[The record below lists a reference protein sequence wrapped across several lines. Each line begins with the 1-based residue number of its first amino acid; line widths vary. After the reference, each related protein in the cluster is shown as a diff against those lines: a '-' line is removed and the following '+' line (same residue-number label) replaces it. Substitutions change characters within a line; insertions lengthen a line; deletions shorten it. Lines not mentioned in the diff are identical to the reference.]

1 MSLHDR
7 AEKIMNDLKVKP
19 KSREKIFE
27 MIKALDTEDTYSD
40 EMSDVLEDMIKNVL
54 AMVEK
59 RECTND
65 NVLDGSI

>member
-1 MSLHDR
+1 
-7 AEKIMNDLKVKP
+7 MNDLKVKP

-27 MIKALDTEDTYSD
+27 MIKAMDTEDTYSD